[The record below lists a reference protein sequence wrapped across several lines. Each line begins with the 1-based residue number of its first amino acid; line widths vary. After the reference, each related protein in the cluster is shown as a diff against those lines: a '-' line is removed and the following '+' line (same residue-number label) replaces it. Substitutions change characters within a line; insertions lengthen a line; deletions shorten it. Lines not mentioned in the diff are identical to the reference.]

1 MKHELRGSV
10 GEVRQISLT
19 WQTKRI

>member
-10 GEVRQISLT
+10 GEVPQISLT